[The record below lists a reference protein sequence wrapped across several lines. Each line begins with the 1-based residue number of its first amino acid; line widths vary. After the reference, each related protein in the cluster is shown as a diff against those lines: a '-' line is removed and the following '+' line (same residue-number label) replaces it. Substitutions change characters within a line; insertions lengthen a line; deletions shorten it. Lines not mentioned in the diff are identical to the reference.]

1 MLVQVTLLTECFLTK
16 VTLEWSV
23 TGVCP
28 HVRLKIRFLRELLST
43 NLAAVCVPLLLRT
56 VNTRVYLE
64 NLHCLETLLTHIA
77 LEVFPLPVDKVM
89 PLLQVFWRIELA
101 AVLALH
107 QQVLVYEVLPP
118 VSLDLGHS
126 GAEVVTPCPVT
137 PDVTLVTMTSLHYLL
152 TCTQCWTPDARLP
165 SVPGSPRVLQT
176 PGHTLHT

>member
-1 MLVQVTLLTECFLTK
+1 MLVQVPLLTECFLTK
-16 VTLEWSV
+16 ITLEWSV

-56 VNTRVYLE
+56 MNPGMDLE

-107 QQVLVYEVLPP
+107 QQVLVYEVLSS
-118 VSLDLGHS
+118 VSLDLSHS
-126 GAEVVTPCPVT
+126 GAEVVTPRPVT
-137 PDVTLVTMTSLHYLL
+137 PDVTVVTMTSLHYLL
-152 TCTQCWTPDARLP
+152 TCTLRWSPGARPP
-165 SVPGSPRVLQT
+165 SVPGSPRV
-176 PGHTLHT
+176 